1 MTRPLAIKY
10 NSQTGAFQGLQEMS
24 DTELSN
30 TFNSLGL
37 AVASKPSASGN
48 LTVNVNGTGTV
59 IGGFTDTSRPDPV
72 ESHPVGTTILE
83 SSYVFNQILQ
93 SGTGS
98 PTRPVE
104 WSNNAIRQMSDA
116 SINEYIFDKFVASL
130 SGKSTGSYVLQPNQ
144 PAGGTWVQLYTI
156 TNSIQGAGNTTY
168 LWRKTNA
175 SPPSSKRPLK
185 ISDNLREMTDNE
197 IATLFDDY
205 ANYVIA
211 TGKGKYAVSND
222 PPSDGTWVK
231 MGETLSDTIRN
242 LGNVSYTGY
251 FTRTY
256 NGGYWQPYSVNFTGY
271 FTRTYYLNYTGYYTG
286 YFNRAYPT
294 ATPIYYAGPYG
305 QRFGGYTPGV
315 GYTTV
320 PGSFTGRYNST
331 TEGQV
336 AGATRTESGSYF
348 VPSSSTGPVPHS
360 YTGLTVL
367 SSTATVSNINLWIRT
382 G

>member
-37 AVASKPSASGN
+37 AVASKPSANGN
-48 LTVNVNGTGTV
+48 LTVNVNGTGTI

-72 ESHPVGTTILE
+72 DSHPVGTTILE

-93 SGTGS
+93 SGTVS

-144 PAGGTWVQLYTI
+144 PAGGTWVQVYTI
-156 TNSIQGAGNTTY
+156 TNTIQGAGNTTY

-185 ISDNLREMTDNE
+185 ISDNLREMTDND

-222 PPSDGTWVK
+222 PPSGGTWVK
-231 MGETLSDTIRN
+231 MGETLSDTIRT
-242 LGNVSYTGY
+242 LGNKSYTGTY
-251 FTRTY
+251 TRTY
-256 NGGYWQPYSVNFTGY
+256 NGGYWQSYYNRYIGS
-271 FTRTYYLNYTGYYTG
+271 FTRTYYHTYTGSGYTGNYNRTLYYGGSAGYNGRSATTPIPKTYSGNYTG
-286 YFNRAYPT
+286 
-294 ATPIYYAGPYG
+294 
-305 QRFGGYTPGV
+305 
-315 GYTTV
+315 TTTSQV
-320 PGSFTGRYNST
+320 PGTPR
-331 TEGQV
+331 ED
-336 AGATRTESGSYF
+336 SGSYF
-348 VPSSSTGPVPHS
+348 VPSSSQGPVSKS

>member
-72 ESHPVGTTILE
+72 GSHPVGTTILE

-93 SGTGS
+93 SETGS

-104 WSNNAIRQMSDA
+104 WSNNAIREMSDA

-130 SGKSTGSYVLQPNQ
+130 SGKSTGSYVLQPNE
-144 PAGGTWVQLYTI
+144 PTGGTWVQLYTI
-156 TNSIQGAGNTTY
+156 TNSIQGAGDTTY

-175 SPPSSKRPLK
+175 SPTSSKRPLK

-197 IATLFDDY
+197 IATLFDAY
-205 ANYVIA
+205 ANYVIN
-211 TGKGKYAVSND
+211 TGKGKYAVSD
-222 PPSDGTWVK
+222 EEPAGGTWVK

-242 LGNVSYTGY
+242 LGNQSYTGTY
-251 FTRTY
+251 TRTY
-256 NGGYWQPYSVNFTGY
+256 NGGYWQPYYNQYIGF
-271 FTRTYYLNYTGYYTG
+271 FTRTYYNKYTGYYTG
-286 YFNRAYPT
+286 NYSRITGYNGGGAIRTSFRGQYT
-294 ATPIYYAGPYG
+294 GYYSSTTQG
-305 QRFGGYTPGV
+305 Q
-315 GYTTV
+315 V
-320 PGSFTGRYNST
+320 PGTPR
-331 TEGQV
+331 E
-336 AGATRTESGSYF
+336 ESGSYF
-348 VPSSSTGPVPHS
+348 VPSSSQGPVSKS

>member
-24 DTELSN
+24 DAELSN

-72 ESHPVGTTILE
+72 GSHPVGTTILE

-93 SGTGS
+93 SETGS
-98 PTRPVE
+98 STRPVE

-175 SPPSSKRPLK
+175 SSPSSKRPLK

-205 ANYVIA
+205 ANYVID
-211 TGKGKYAVSND
+211 TGKGKYAVSD
-222 PPSDGTWVK
+222 GPPAGGTWVK

-242 LGNVSYTGY
+242 LGNQSYTGY

-256 NGGYWQPYSVNFTGY
+256 SGGYYQPYSFDYTGY
-271 FTRTYYLNYTGYYTG
+271 FTRTYYLNYTGSYTG
-286 YFNRAYPT
+286 SYNRTIYYSGKVGGT
-294 ATPIYYAGPYG
+294 TPISKTYSGTYN
-305 QRFGGYTPGV
+305 
-315 GYTTV
+315 TT
-320 PGSFTGRYNST
+320 T
-331 TEGQV
+331 TGQV
-336 AGATRTESGSYF
+336 AGATRTVSGSYF
-348 VPSSSTGPVPHS
+348 VPTSSTGQVGGS

>member
-72 ESHPVGTTILE
+72 DSHPVGTTILE
-83 SSYVFNQILQ
+83 SSYVFNQILED
-93 SGTGS
+93 GTVS

-104 WSNNAIRQMSDA
+104 WSNNAIREMSDA
-116 SINEYIFDKFVASL
+116 SINEYIFNKFVVSL
-130 SGKSTGSYVLQPNQ
+130 SGKSTGCYVLQPNE
-144 PAGGTWVQLYTI
+144 PTGGTWVQLYTI

-175 SPPSSKRPLK
+175 DPPSSKRPIK
-185 ISDNLREMTDNE
+185 ISDNLREMTDDD
-197 IATLFDDY
+197 IATLFDHY
-205 ANYVIA
+205 ADYVID
-211 TGKGKYAVSND
+211 TGKGKYAVSD
-222 PPSDGTWVK
+222 DAPSGGTWVK
-231 MGETLSDTIRN
+231 MGESLSDTIRN
-242 LGNVSYTGY
+242 VGNVSYTGAY
-251 FTRTY
+251 TRTY
-256 NGGYWQPYSVNFTGY
+256 TGGYDVAYFNQYIGY
-271 FTRTYYLNYTGYYTG
+271 FTRTYYLNYTGNYTG
-286 YFNRAYPT
+286 NYNRT
-294 ATPIYYAGPYG
+294 IYYAGP
-305 QRFGGYTPGV
+305 TGV
-315 GYTTV
+315 GYNGGTT
-320 PGSFTGRYNST
+320 PISKTYSGAYNTT

-336 AGATRTESGSYF
+336 AGTPREEEGTYF
-348 VPSSSTGPVPHS
+348 VPTSSEGDVSKS

-367 SSTATVSNINLWIRT
+367 STTATVSNINLWIRT

>member
-72 ESHPVGTTILE
+72 NSHPVGTTILE

-93 SGTGS
+93 SETGS

-116 SINEYIFDKFVASL
+116 SINEYIFDKFVAAL
-130 SGKSTGSYVLQPNQ
+130 SGKSTGSYVLQPNE
-144 PAGGTWVQLYTI
+144 PTGGTWVQLYTI
-156 TNSIQGAGNTTY
+156 TNSIQGAGDTTY

-197 IATLFDDY
+197 IATLFGDY
-205 ANYVIA
+205 ANYVID
-211 TGKGKYAVSND
+211 TGKGKYAVSD
-222 PPSDGTWVK
+222 VPPAGGTWVK

-256 NGGYWQPYSVNFTGY
+256 
-271 FTRTYYLNYTGYYTG
+271 YLNYTGSYTG
-286 YFNRAYPT
+286 SYNRAVAT
-294 ATPIYYAGPYG
+294 STPIYYSGRLA
-305 QRFGGYTPGV
+305 GYTPGV
-315 GYTTV
+315 GYTPIAKTYS
-320 PGSFTGRYNST
+320 GTYNT
-331 TEGQV
+331 TTTGQV
-336 AGATRTESGSYF
+336 AGPTRTVSGSYF
-348 VPSSSTGPVPHS
+348 VPSSSQGSVPRS

>member
-1 MTRPLAIKY
+1 MTRPLSIKY

-24 DTELSN
+24 DAELSN

-48 LTVNVNGTGTV
+48 LTVNINGIGTV

-72 ESHPVGTTILE
+72 NSHPVGTTILE

-93 SGTGS
+93 SETGS

-116 SINEYIFDKFVASL
+116 SINEYIFDKFVAAL
-130 SGKSTGSYVLQPNQ
+130 SGKSTGSYVLQPNE
-144 PAGGTWVQLYTI
+144 PTGGTWVQLYTI
-156 TNSIQGAGNTTY
+156 TNSIQGAGDTTY

-205 ANYVIA
+205 ANYVID
-211 TGKGKYAVSND
+211 TGKGKYAVSD
-222 PPSDGTWVK
+222 GPPAGGTWVK

-256 NGGYWQPYSVNFTGY
+256 SGGYYQPYSFDYTGY
-271 FTRTYYLNYTGYYTG
+271 FTRTYYLNYTGSYTG
-286 YFNRAYPT
+286 SYNRAVAT
-294 ATPIYYAGPYG
+294 STPIYYSGRLA
-305 QRFGGYTPGV
+305 GYTPGV
-315 GYTTV
+315 GYTPIDKTYS
-320 PGSFTGRYNST
+320 GSYNT
-331 TEGQV
+331 TTTGQV
-336 AGATRTESGSYF
+336 AGPTRTVSGSYF
-348 VPSSSTGPVPHS
+348 VPTSSQGSVSRS

>member
-24 DTELSN
+24 DAELSN

-59 IGGFTDTSRPDPV
+59 IGGFTDTYRPNSV
-72 ESHPVGTTILE
+72 GSHPVGTTILE

-98 PTRPVE
+98 PSRPVE

-144 PAGGTWVQLYTI
+144 PAGGTWVQVYTI
-156 TNSIQGAGNTTY
+156 TNTIQGAGNTTY

-185 ISDNLREMTDNE
+185 ISDNLREMTDND

-211 TGKGKYAVSND
+211 TGKGKYAVSD
-222 PPSDGTWVK
+222 GPPSGGTWVK

-256 NGGYWQPYSVNFTGY
+256 SGGYYQPYAFYYTGY
-271 FTRTYYLNYTGYYTG
+271 FTRTYYLNYTGSYAGGYAGTYSRITGYGGAGAIVTGFTGTYTGYYTG
-286 YFNRAYPT
+286 Y
-294 ATPIYYAGPYG
+294 
-305 QRFGGYTPGV
+305 
-315 GYTTV
+315 
-320 PGSFTGRYNST
+320 YNST
-331 TEGQV
+331 TTGQV
-336 AGATRTESGSYF
+336 AGATRVVSGSYF
-348 VPSSSTGPVPHS
+348 VPTSSTGNVSKS